1 MKLLIVAVAAVS
13 MMGVSGCEVRET
25 RVNDPH
31 RAWWEEHHRQEAY
44 ERERAER
51 EHRDWCA
58 RTPDRSCEG
67 WR

>member
-1 MKLLIVAVAAVS
+1 
-13 MMGVSGCEVRET
+13 
-25 RVNDPH
+25 VNDPH
-31 RAWWEEHHRQEAY
+31 RAWWEEHHRQDAY